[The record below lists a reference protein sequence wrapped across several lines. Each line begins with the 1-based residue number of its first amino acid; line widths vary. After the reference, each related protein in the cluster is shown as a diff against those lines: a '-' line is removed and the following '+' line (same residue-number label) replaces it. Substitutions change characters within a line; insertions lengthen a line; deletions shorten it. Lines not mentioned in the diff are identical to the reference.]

1 MTADVR
7 NPTSAARPRRR
18 AGGTVS
24 AGYARAFLDF
34 AVSRGADR
42 AALLRAA
49 GVLPQQIEDQ
59 DARVPM
65 ARYVTLVRAA
75 KAACGDP
82 ALPLAFSAETSFE
95 TFSIVGLICLAAPTM
110 GEALAQL
117 SRYRRLIAEVD
128 AGGGEARFQ
137 VVPGPD
143 GLWLEDRR
151 PDPNAFP
158 ELTEAAFSRFA
169 CEFARRNGDTP
180 FILEVQVTHPR
191 PDHAR
196 AYDEIFKAP
205 VTFGAARN
213 ALRIDPAWLSL
224 PTTNPNRYVFGVFN
238 ERAERLLAELEAQ
251 GTVRARLESL
261 LITQMHRGEASM
273 AAAARALGMSQTTLR
288 RRLAAEETRFE
299 AVLDALRQDMAQAYL
314 SDGRLSV
321 NETAYLLG
329 FSDPSAF
336 SRAFK
341 RWTGKAPRAW
351 SKS

>member
-1 MTADVR
+1 MTADVK
-7 NPTSAARPRRR
+7 NPIPNARPRRR

-34 AVSRGADR
+34 AVSRGASR
-42 AALLRAA
+42 EALLRAA
-49 GVLPQQIEDQ
+49 GLLPRQIEDQ

-82 ALPLAFSAETSFE
+82 ALPLAFSAATELE
-95 TFSIVGLICLAAPTM
+95 AFSIVGLICRAAGTM
-110 GEALAQL
+110 GEALEQL

-128 AGGGEARFQ
+128 AGGGESRFRL
-137 VVPGPD
+137 VPDAD
-143 GLWLEDRR
+143 GLWLEDGR

-169 CEFARRNGDTP
+169 CEFARRQGDRP
-180 FILEVQVTHPR
+180 FVLEVQVTHPR
-191 PDHAR
+191 PEHAE
-196 AYDEIFKAP
+196 AYAQIFRAP
-205 VTFGAARN
+205 VTFGAGRN

-224 PTTNPNRYVFGVFN
+224 PTTNPNRYLFGVFN
-238 ERAERLLAELEAQ
+238 ERAERLLAELETQ

-261 LITQMHRGEASM
+261 LISQMHSGQVGM
-273 AAAARALGMSQTTLR
+273 AASARGLGMSAATLR
-288 RRLAAEETRFE
+288 RRLSAEETTFE
-299 AVLDALRQDMAQAYL
+299 AVLDALRHNMAQAYL

-341 RWTGKAPRAW
+341 RWTGQTPRTW
-351 SKS
+351 SRT

>member
-1 MTADVR
+1 M
-7 NPTSAARPRRR
+7 
-18 AGGTVS
+18 S

-34 AVSRGADR
+34 AVSRGCDR
-42 AALLRAA
+42 DALLRAA
-49 GVLPQQIEDQ
+49 GIAPRQLEDQ
-59 DARVPM
+59 DGRVPM

-75 KAACGDP
+75 KAASADP
-82 ALPLAFSAETSFE
+82 ALPLAFSAETNFE
-95 TFSIVGLICLAAPTM
+95 AFSIVGLICLAAPTM
-110 GEALAQL
+110 GEALAEL

-128 AGGGEARFQ
+128 AGGDEARFQ
-137 VVPGPD
+137 LVPDAD

-158 ELTEAAFSRFA
+158 ELTEAAFARFA

-196 AYDEIFKAP
+196 AYDAIFKVP

-224 PTTNPNRYVFGVFN
+224 PTANPNRYVFGVFN

-251 GTVRARLESL
+251 GSVRSRLESL
-261 LITQMHRGEASM
+261 LITQMHRGAVSM
-273 AAAARALGMSQTTLR
+273 AASAKALGMSQATLR
-288 RRLAAEETRFE
+288 RRLSAEDASFE
-299 AVLDALRQDMAQAYL
+299 AVLDALRRDMAQAYL

-341 RWTGKAPRAW
+341 RWTGKAPRTWTRSRA
-351 SKS
+351 